1 MPTYAALLRGINLG
15 GKNMLPMKDLV
26 ALCEQSGCARV
37 RTYIQSGNVIFNCST
52 AAARK
57 VAADLTQAIEQ
68 RFHLRVPVILRS
80 AAELDDI
87 VSNNPFLKAGADEKW
102 LFVMF
107 LQSLPEPARVAA
119 LDPDR
124 SPPDKFEV
132 RGREVFAHCP
142 VGVGP
147 SKLTN
152 AWFDSKLATIS
163 TGRNWRTVCKLR
175 DMAHDIA

>member
-1 MPTYAALLRGINLG
+1 VPTYAALLRGINVG

-26 ALCEQSGCARV
+26 ALCEHAGCARV
-37 RTYIQSGNVIFNCST
+37 RTYIQSGNVIFDST
-52 AAARK
+52 APVARK
-57 VAADLTQAIEQ
+57 VAGELSKAIEQ
-68 RFHLRVPVILRS
+68 RFALRVPVILRS
-80 AAELDDI
+80 ADELDDI
-87 VSNNPFLKAGADEKW
+87 VNSNPFLQEVGDEKA
-102 LFVMF
+102 LYVMF

-124 SPPDKFEV
+124 SPPDRFEV
-132 RGREVFAHCP
+132 RGREIFAHCP
-142 VGVGP
+142 VGVGQ

-175 DMAHDIA
+175 DMAQEIG